1 MPDALYYEDFQLG
14 EVVEYGG
21 VEVSAGE
28 IVAFAREFDPQPF
41 HIDEE
46 AARGLTGGLIA
57 SGWQTCALLLRMN
70 CEAFLMRAE
79 IVGEP
84 GIEEARW
91 ERPVR
96 PGDRLHVR
104 RRALAR
110 RTREEGSGEIEFL
123 YEAVDQNGAVA
134 MTQRS
139 LILIERRPRT
149 NGN

>member
-1 MPDALYYEDFQLG
+1 MLDALYYEDFPLS

-46 AARGLTGGLIA
+46 AARAATGGLIA

-70 CEAFLMRAE
+70 CEAFLMRTA
-79 IVGEP
+79 IVEEM
-84 GIEEARW
+84 GIEDVRW

-96 PGDRLHVR
+96 PGDRLSVR
-104 RRALAR
+104 RHTLAKR
-110 RTREEGSGEIEFL
+110 PREGEGAGEIEFL
-123 YEAVDQNGAVA
+123 YEVVDPDGVVA
-134 MTQRS
+134 MAQRS
-139 LILIERRPRT
+139 LLLVEQREA
-149 NGN
+149 